1 MSGCGG
7 LVAGGAASSAS
18 APDRRGDLEQLVE
31 TSHNHHEPQ
40 RRLEQ
45 DGTRCGQN
53 TTQIRREPREVSE
66 MWLVC
71 KIPNKKNPMN
81 QKLHRSVCHEKKD
94 CIL

>member
-53 TTQIRREPREVSE
+53 TTQIRREAREVSE
-66 MWLVC
+66 RWLVC
-71 KIPNKKNPMN
+71 
-81 QKLHRSVCHEKKD
+81 EKKQKQ
-94 CIL
+94 